1 MVTKEEVEKV
11 AGLAKLEFAPSE
23 IESLTEELNNVLGYI
38 DQLKEVDVRDVAP
51 LENMNEAFSLSE
63 STPLRADLVQPS
75 VPVEA
80 ALKNAPKSADRYF
93 LVPKVLATEVKAARP
108 IAGVQNGDFED
119 EEEMF

>member
-1 MVTKEEVEKV
+1 
-11 AGLAKLEFAPSE
+11 
-23 IESLTEELNNVLGYI
+23 VLGYI